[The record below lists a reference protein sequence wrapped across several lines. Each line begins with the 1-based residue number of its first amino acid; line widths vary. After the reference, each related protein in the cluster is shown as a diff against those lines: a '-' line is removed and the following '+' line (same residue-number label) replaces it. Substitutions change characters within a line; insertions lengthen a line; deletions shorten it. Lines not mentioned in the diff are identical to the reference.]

1 MSSSSSTALARASF
15 DPHVHRSLVDL
26 RKSLQGF
33 RQDLEALCE
42 ARRKNNAN
50 RRAFYAI
57 HSNAGR
63 TGSHEF
69 QHQKDEPAS
78 LSSRWLPAAEQ
89 QPAAEHS
96 RGKVA
101 ASGPSCIPDVAL
113 LRNQF
118 KADIRRASE
127 DGSLIAACDKAAEER
142 ETQSVHLDETMV
154 NALAK
159 KNVPTTLMDEM
170 PAASHLMPEVRHSV
184 GIMGTGKLAADS
196 PQAKRKDS
204 KLDKL
209 GGEQF
214 LRDLIAEFLERET
227 PSKLANITRDDLT
240 DIEVDDLSSDKA
252 RISALYRAY
261 PKPDLRQ
268 IHLVFNNGAWCVESV
283 LHPESFKFDGDACEK
298 GMSEGGEKQPMKL
311 LTPGEHA
318 GGGMEDGKQGCLP
331 LKITIVGAKGLR
343 DADPWLQGK
352 SDPYCVCEILGK
364 STEKVQTEVINNV
377 DDPTW
382 DHSAQLTG
390 YQPGDVLVFRIYD
403 SDYKKPDDLL
413 GTFNMASD
421 QFFPHGFDGEIPL
434 SETGTRVPAQLKLK
448 IAPFVL
454 PTGYQTPKL
463 SSANTNPMRTGG
475 LLTESTASVVSEKLP
490 ETVCLQKAHKTADVK
505 NEPLRLMIVK
515 ARGLQVPSQKE
526 PPTAYCKFYIKGAP
540 DSATAQTKVKAFS
553 YVPVWDHEAEL
564 PDFLPG
570 NEIVFDLYDR
580 ALGKVDD
587 FLGSLVIPSEHFYPG
602 GFEGELPLRGCEEG
616 VNAFLTI
623 RIMQS
628 SPGAQTG
635 DAALQRDLWGAV
647 ADRLEGHSLASELR
661 SSDNVQKVPPP
672 TSESAHAEA
681 VLHKPDLQS
690 GGFLVGRGYS
700 GHENR
705 GRSVEQ
711 LAPEGETSR
720 GLQPV
725 MLKAE
730 GALVGIG
737 YNSLQ
742 IRTRGQDRQHANAK
756 QTPEAQETDVVRTP
770 DTAIVEE
777 VAKETEHHMGLQPVV
792 LKAGGA
798 FVGSGYNSCEIRN
811 RSQNRL
817 QESRTHGADSQKAVA
832 TMFQAT

>member
-553 YVPVWDHEAEL
+553 HAPIWDHEAEL
-564 PDFLPG
+564 PDFRPG
-570 NEIVFDLYDR
+570 NEILFDMYSR
-580 ALGKVDD
+580 ALGKDDD
-587 FLGSLVIPSEHFYPG
+587 FLGSLVLPSEHFYPG

-616 VNAFLTI
+616 VNAFLTL

-628 SPGAQTG
+628 SPRAH
-635 DAALQRDLWGAV
+635 DLGGAV
-647 ADRLEGHSLASELR
+647 ADRLEEHSLAKESCR
-661 SSDNVQKVPPP
+661 GDSGQYAPPP
-672 TSESAHAEA
+672 RCDGVH
-681 VLHKPDLQS
+681 
-690 GGFLVGRGYS
+690 
-700 GHENR
+700 
-705 GRSVEQ
+705 VE
-711 LAPEGETSR
+711 
-720 GLQPV
+720 
-725 MLKAE
+725 AE
-730 GALVGIG
+730 GAFVGIG
-737 YNSLQ
+737 YNSCQ
-742 IRTRGQDRQHANAK
+742 IRMRSQDRQHKNAK
-756 QTPEAQETDVVRTP
+756 QAPEAQEAAVVRTLSA
-770 DTAIVEE
+770 AIVDD
-777 VAKETEHHMGLQPVV
+777 VAKETEPNMGPQSVV